1 MHYRLRNPAHAA
13 LLAPLNLQPIR
24 VEGHCNAMDVGQL
37 EEARMSAWLQ
47 GE

>member
-1 MHYRLRNPAHAA
+1 MLYRFCTPADAA
-13 LLAPLNLQPIR
+13 LLAPLNLALILD
-24 VEGHCNAMDVGQL
+24 EGHCNAMDVGQL